1 MSLFCSGDL
10 PNMDYDV
17 AHALGVAPDRYGYN
31 SMYGS
36 AVDPVMEAGMNGNEA
51 GEGAGRSVP
60 ELKKP
65 SPGSTQLAPVQ
76 IENPDYSIQA
86 LMANRQVMTLAAI
99 GAVVYILSR

>member
-1 MSLFCSGDL
+1 MSLFSSGDL

-31 SMYGS
+31 SLYG
-36 AVDPVMEAGMNGNEA
+36 AIMDPVMEAGMMNGENA
-51 GEGAGRSVP
+51 ADVP

-86 LMANRQVMTLAAI
+86 LMANKQVVTVVAI
-99 GAVVYILSR
+99 GALVYILSR